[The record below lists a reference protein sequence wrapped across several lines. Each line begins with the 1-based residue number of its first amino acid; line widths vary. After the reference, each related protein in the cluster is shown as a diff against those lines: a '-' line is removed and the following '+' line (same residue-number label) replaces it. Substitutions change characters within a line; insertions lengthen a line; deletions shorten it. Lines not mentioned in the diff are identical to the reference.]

1 MLPSSSAKGDEERK
15 RKNREA
21 GKRAKSKKDQRMK
34 DLVNEK
40 ASLEKEKLRISEL
53 RSKIGEKQKA
63 IDLKK
68 ADLSA
73 EKDKYNQYY
82 KLLLLYLQKL
92 GI

>member
-53 RSKIGEKQKA
+53 RSAIGERQKA

-68 ADLSA
+68 TNFTA
-73 EKDKYNQYY
+73 EKDEYYQYY
-82 KLLLLYLQKL
+82 KCLLLYLEKL